1 MMAWDLGYDITQK
14 DYNQRCP
21 VSNQAYPIRIFKS
34 HQRLSSMNPGAKY
47 IVTIRDPRSTLVS
60 WWKFLKNND
69 QIVGAMGFEVEML
82 SYVTTNWDDEI
93 DYLNSIEM
101 FNTLYKVLKSTFGA
115 QYDGDIILEL
125 EEINE
130 PSLQKFGISI
140 HSQDGRSVR
149 IKRENISLEIKQ
161 IAQKL

>member
-1 MMAWDLGYDITQK
+1 MIK
-14 DYNQRCP
+14 K
-21 VSNQAYPIRIFKS
+21 SIFIFLI
-34 HQRLSSMNPGAKY
+34 QFL
-47 IVTIRDPRSTLVS
+47 TLVFCQS
-60 WWKFLKNND
+60 ISIGGQTLNIGMEKKEALDLMHNFLEPYNLKTGKENFWLKNNN
-69 QIVGAMGFEVEML
+69 QIVGAMGFEDERL

-101 FNTLYKVLKSTFGA
+101 FNTLYRVLKSTFGTD
-115 QYDGDIILEL
+115 YDGDIILEL

>member
-1 MMAWDLGYDITQK
+1 MIKKSIFIFLIQFLTIVYCQSISIGGQTLNIGMEKKEALHLMHNFLEP
-14 DYNQRCP
+14 YNLKTGKE
-21 VSNQAYPIRIFKS
+21 NF
-34 HQRLSSMNPGAKY
+34 
-47 IVTIRDPRSTLVS
+47 
-60 WWKFLKNND
+60 WLKNNN
-69 QIVGAMGFEVEML
+69 QIVGAMGFEDERL

>member
-1 MMAWDLGYDITQK
+1 MIK
-14 DYNQRCP
+14 K
-21 VSNQAYPIRIFKS
+21 SIFIFLI
-34 HQRLSSMNPGAKY
+34 QFL
-47 IVTIRDPRSTLVS
+47 TLVYCQS
-60 WWKFLKNND
+60 ISIGGQTLNIGMEKKEALHLMHNFLEPYNLKTGKENFWLKNNN
-69 QIVGAMGFEVEML
+69 QIVGAMGFEDDRL

-115 QYDGDIILEL
+115 QYDGNIILEL

-130 PSLQKFGISI
+130 PSLQKFGISF

>member
-1 MMAWDLGYDITQK
+1 MIK
-14 DYNQRCP
+14 K
-21 VSNQAYPIRIFKS
+21 SIFIFLI
-34 HQRLSSMNPGAKY
+34 QFL
-47 IVTIRDPRSTLVS
+47 TLVYCQS
-60 WWKFLKNND
+60 ISIGGQTLNIGMEKKEALHLMHNFLEPYNLKTGKENFWLKNNN
-69 QIVGAMGFEVEML
+69 QIVGAMGFEDDRL

-101 FNTLYKVLKSTFGA
+101 FNTLYKVLKSTFGT

-130 PSLQKFGISI
+130 PNLQKFGISI

>member
-1 MMAWDLGYDITQK
+1 MIK
-14 DYNQRCP
+14 K
-21 VSNQAYPIRIFKS
+21 SIFIFLI
-34 HQRLSSMNPGAKY
+34 QFL
-47 IVTIRDPRSTLVS
+47 TLVYCQTIS
-60 WWKFLKNND
+60 VGGQTLNIGMDKKEALDLMHNFLEPYNLKTGKENFWLKNNN
-69 QIVGAMGFEVEML
+69 QIIGAMGFEDDRL
-82 SYVTTNWDDEI
+82 SYVTSNWDDEI

-101 FNTLYKVLKSTFGA
+101 FNTIYKVLKSTFGD

>member
-1 MMAWDLGYDITQK
+1 MIK
-14 DYNQRCP
+14 K
-21 VSNQAYPIRIFKS
+21 SIFIFLI
-34 HQRLSSMNPGAKY
+34 QFL
-47 IVTIRDPRSTLVS
+47 TLVYCQS
-60 WWKFLKNND
+60 ISIGGQTLNIGMEKKEALHLMHNFLEPYNLKTEKENFWLKNNN
-69 QIVGAMGFEVEML
+69 QIVGAMGFEDERL
-82 SYVTTNWDDEI
+82 NYVTTNWDDEI

-101 FNTLYKVLKSTFGA
+101 FNILYKVLKSTFGA
-115 QYDGDIILEL
+115 QYNGDIILEL

>member
-1 MMAWDLGYDITQK
+1 MDKKEALDLMHNFLEP
-14 DYNQRCP
+14 YNLKTGKE
-21 VSNQAYPIRIFKS
+21 NF
-34 HQRLSSMNPGAKY
+34 
-47 IVTIRDPRSTLVS
+47 
-60 WWKFLKNND
+60 WLKNNN
-69 QIVGAMGFEVEML
+69 QIVGAMGFEDDRL

-101 FNTLYKVLKSTFGA
+101 FNTLYKVLKSTFGT

-130 PSLQKFGISI
+130 PNLQKFGISI

>member
-1 MMAWDLGYDITQK
+1 MIK
-14 DYNQRCP
+14 K
-21 VSNQAYPIRIFKS
+21 SIFIFLIQS
-34 HQRLSSMNPGAKY
+34 L
-47 IVTIRDPRSTLVS
+47 TLVYCQS
-60 WWKFLKNND
+60 ISIGGQTLNIGMEKKEALHLMHNFLEPYNLKTGKENFWLKNNN
-69 QIVGAMGFEVEML
+69 QIVGAMGFEDERL

-93 DYLNSIEM
+93 DYMNSIEM

>member
-1 MMAWDLGYDITQK
+1 MIK
-14 DYNQRCP
+14 K
-21 VSNQAYPIRIFKS
+21 SIFIFLI
-34 HQRLSSMNPGAKY
+34 QFL
-47 IVTIRDPRSTLVS
+47 TLVYCQS
-60 WWKFLKNND
+60 ISIGGQTLNIGMEKKEALHLMHNFLEPYNLKTGKENFWLKNNN
-69 QIVGAMGFEVEML
+69 QIVGAMGFEDGRL

>member
-1 MMAWDLGYDITQK
+1 MIK
-14 DYNQRCP
+14 K
-21 VSNQAYPIRIFKS
+21 SIFIFLI
-34 HQRLSSMNPGAKY
+34 QFL
-47 IVTIRDPRSTLVS
+47 TLVYCQS
-60 WWKFLKNND
+60 ISIGGQTLNIGMEKKEALHLMHNFLEPYNLKTGKENFWLKNNN
-69 QIVGAMGFEVEML
+69 QIVGAMGVEDERL

-130 PSLQKFGISI
+130 PNLQKFGISI

>member
-1 MMAWDLGYDITQK
+1 MIK
-14 DYNQRCP
+14 K
-21 VSNQAYPIRIFKS
+21 SIFIFLIQFQTLVYCQSISVGGQTLNIGMNKKEALNLM
-34 HQRLSSMNPGAKY
+34 HNFLEPDNLNPGKENF
-47 IVTIRDPRSTLVS
+47 
-60 WWKFLKNND
+60 WLKNNN
-69 QIVGAMGFEVEML
+69 QIVGAMGFEDDRL
-82 SYVTTNWDDEI
+82 NYVTTNWDDEI

-101 FNTLYKVLKSTFGA
+101 FNTLYRVLKSTFGA

>member
-1 MMAWDLGYDITQK
+1 MIK
-14 DYNQRCP
+14 K
-21 VSNQAYPIRIFKS
+21 SIFIFLI
-34 HQRLSSMNPGAKY
+34 QFL
-47 IVTIRDPRSTLVS
+47 TLVYCQS
-60 WWKFLKNND
+60 ISIGGQTLNIGMEKKEALHLMHNFLEPYNLKTGKENFWLKNNN
-69 QIVGAMGFEVEML
+69 QIVGAMGFEDERL

-101 FNTLYKVLKSTFGA
+101 FNTIYKVLKSTFGA

>member
-1 MMAWDLGYDITQK
+1 MIK
-14 DYNQRCP
+14 K
-21 VSNQAYPIRIFKS
+21 SIFIFLI
-34 HQRLSSMNPGAKY
+34 QFQ
-47 IVTIRDPRSTLVS
+47 TLVYCQS
-60 WWKFLKNND
+60 ISVGGQTLNIGMDKKEALDLMHNFIEPYNLKTGKENFWLKNNN
-69 QIVGAMGFEVEML
+69 QIVGAMGFEDDKL
-82 SYVTTNWDDEI
+82 NYVTTNWDDEI

-101 FNTLYKVLKSTFGA
+101 FNTLYRVLKSTFGA

>member
-1 MMAWDLGYDITQK
+1 MIKKSIFIFLIQFLALVYCQAISIGGQTLNIGMEKKEALDLMHNFLEP
-14 DYNQRCP
+14 YNLKTGKE
-21 VSNQAYPIRIFKS
+21 NF
-34 HQRLSSMNPGAKY
+34 
-47 IVTIRDPRSTLVS
+47 
-60 WWKFLKNND
+60 WLKNNN
-69 QIVGAMGFEVEML
+69 QIVGAMGFEDERL

-101 FNTLYKVLKSTFGA
+101 FNTLYKVLKSTFGT

-130 PSLQKFGISI
+130 PNLQKFGISI

>member
-1 MMAWDLGYDITQK
+1 MIK
-14 DYNQRCP
+14 K
-21 VSNQAYPIRIFKS
+21 SIFIFLI
-34 HQRLSSMNPGAKY
+34 QFL
-47 IVTIRDPRSTLVS
+47 TLVYCQS
-60 WWKFLKNND
+60 ISIGGQTLNIGMEKKEALDLMHNFLEPYNLKTGKENFWLKNNN
-69 QIVGAMGFEVEML
+69 QIVGAMGFEDDRL

-101 FNTLYKVLKSTFGA
+101 FNTLYKVLKSTFGT

-130 PSLQKFGISI
+130 PNLQKFGISI

>member
-1 MMAWDLGYDITQK
+1 MIK
-14 DYNQRCP
+14 K
-21 VSNQAYPIRIFKS
+21 SIFIFLI
-34 HQRLSSMNPGAKY
+34 QFL
-47 IVTIRDPRSTLVS
+47 TLVYCQS
-60 WWKFLKNND
+60 ISIGGQTLNIGMEKKEALHLMHNFLEPYNLKTGKENFWLKNNN
-69 QIVGAMGFEVEML
+69 QIVGAMGFEDERL

-101 FNTLYKVLKSTFGA
+101 FNTLYKVLKSTFGT

>member
-1 MMAWDLGYDITQK
+1 MIKKSIFIFLIQFLTHIYCQAISVGGQTLNIGMDKKEALDLMHNFLEP
-14 DYNQRCP
+14 YNLKTGKE
-21 VSNQAYPIRIFKS
+21 NF
-34 HQRLSSMNPGAKY
+34 
-47 IVTIRDPRSTLVS
+47 
-60 WWKFLKNND
+60 WLKNNN
-69 QIVGAMGFEVEML
+69 QIVGAMGFEDDRL

>member
-1 MMAWDLGYDITQK
+1 MIK
-14 DYNQRCP
+14 K
-21 VSNQAYPIRIFKS
+21 SIFIFLI
-34 HQRLSSMNPGAKY
+34 QFL
-47 IVTIRDPRSTLVS
+47 TLVYCQS
-60 WWKFLKNND
+60 ISIGGQTLNIGMEKKEALHLMHNFLEPYNLKTGKENFWLKNNN
-69 QIVGAMGFEVEML
+69 QIVGAMGFEDERL
-82 SYVTTNWDDEI
+82 NYVTTNWDDEI

-101 FNTLYKVLKSTFGA
+101 FNILYKVLKSTFGA
-115 QYDGDIILEL
+115 QYNGDIILEL

>member
-1 MMAWDLGYDITQK
+1 MIK
-14 DYNQRCP
+14 K
-21 VSNQAYPIRIFKS
+21 SIFIFLI
-34 HQRLSSMNPGAKY
+34 QFL
-47 IVTIRDPRSTLVS
+47 TLVYS
-60 WWKFLKNND
+60 QAISVGGQTLNIGMDKKEALDLMHNFLEPYNLKTGKENFWLKNNN
-69 QIVGAMGFEVEML
+69 QIVGAMGFEDDRL

-115 QYDGDIILEL
+115 NYDGDIILEL
-125 EEINE
+125 EEINK
-130 PSLQKFGISI
+130 PSHQKFGISI

>member
-1 MMAWDLGYDITQK
+1 MIKKSIFIFLIQFLTFVYCQAISIGGQTLNIGMDKKEALDLMHNFLEP
-14 DYNQRCP
+14 YNLKTEKE
-21 VSNQAYPIRIFKS
+21 NF
-34 HQRLSSMNPGAKY
+34 
-47 IVTIRDPRSTLVS
+47 
-60 WWKFLKNND
+60 WLKNND
-69 QIVGAMGFEVEML
+69 QIVGAMGFEDERL

>member
-1 MMAWDLGYDITQK
+1 MIK
-14 DYNQRCP
+14 K
-21 VSNQAYPIRIFKS
+21 SIFIFLI
-34 HQRLSSMNPGAKY
+34 QFL
-47 IVTIRDPRSTLVS
+47 TLVYCQS
-60 WWKFLKNND
+60 ISVGGQTLNIGMDKKEALDLMHNFLEPYNLKTGKENFWLKNNN
-69 QIVGAMGFEVEML
+69 QIVGAMGFEDERL
-82 SYVTTNWDDEI
+82 SYVSTNWDDEI

-101 FNTLYKVLKSTFGA
+101 FNTLYKVLKSTFGT
-115 QYDGDIILEL
+115 QYDGDIILEF

-130 PSLQKFGISI
+130 PNLQKFGISI

>member
-1 MMAWDLGYDITQK
+1 MIK
-14 DYNQRCP
+14 K
-21 VSNQAYPIRIFKS
+21 SIFIFLI
-34 HQRLSSMNPGAKY
+34 QFL
-47 IVTIRDPRSTLVS
+47 TLVYCQVIS
-60 WWKFLKNND
+60 IGGQTLNIGMDKKEALDLMHNFLEPYNLKTEKENFWLKNND
-69 QIVGAMGFEVEML
+69 QIVGAMGFEDDRL

-115 QYDGDIILEL
+115 QYYGDIILEL

-130 PSLQKFGISI
+130 ENLQKFGINI

-161 IAQKL
+161 IAKKL

>member
-1 MMAWDLGYDITQK
+1 MGFVLVLVMLGYNK
-14 DYNQRCP
+14 LVVLN
-21 VSNQAYPIRIFKS
+21 VYP
-34 HQRLSSMNPGAKY
+34 
-47 IVTIRDPRSTLVS
+47 
-60 WWKFLKNND
+60 
-69 QIVGAMGFEVEML
+69 
-82 SYVTTNWDDEI
+82 
-93 DYLNSIEM
+93 NSILKV
-101 FNTLYKVLKSTFGA
+101 NTLYKVLKSTFGA
-115 QYDGDIILEL
+115 KYDGDIILEL

>member
-1 MMAWDLGYDITQK
+1 MIK
-14 DYNQRCP
+14 K
-21 VSNQAYPIRIFKS
+21 SIFIFLI
-34 HQRLSSMNPGAKY
+34 QFL
-47 IVTIRDPRSTLVS
+47 TLVYCQS
-60 WWKFLKNND
+60 ISIGGQILNIGMDKKEALGLMHNYLEPYNLKAGKENFWLKNNN
-69 QIVGAMGFEVEML
+69 QIVGAMGFEDERL

-140 HSQDGRSVR
+140 HSQDGRSVS

>member
-1 MMAWDLGYDITQK
+1 MIK
-14 DYNQRCP
+14 K
-21 VSNQAYPIRIFKS
+21 SIFIFLIQS
-34 HQRLSSMNPGAKY
+34 L
-47 IVTIRDPRSTLVS
+47 TLVYCQS
-60 WWKFLKNND
+60 ISIGGQTLNIGMEKKEALHLMHNFLEPYNLKTGKENFWLKNNN
-69 QIVGAMGFEVEML
+69 QIVGAMGFEDERL

>member
-1 MMAWDLGYDITQK
+1 MIK
-14 DYNQRCP
+14 K
-21 VSNQAYPIRIFKS
+21 SIFIFLI
-34 HQRLSSMNPGAKY
+34 QFL
-47 IVTIRDPRSTLVS
+47 TLVYCQS
-60 WWKFLKNND
+60 ISIGGQTLNIGMEKKEALHLMHNFLEPYNLKTGKENFWLKNNN
-69 QIVGAMGFEVEML
+69 QIVGAMGFEDERL

-101 FNTLYKVLKSTFGA
+101 FNTLYKVLKSTFGT

-130 PSLQKFGISI
+130 PNLQKFGISI

>member
-1 MMAWDLGYDITQK
+1 MIK
-14 DYNQRCP
+14 K
-21 VSNQAYPIRIFKS
+21 SIFIFLI
-34 HQRLSSMNPGAKY
+34 QFL
-47 IVTIRDPRSTLVS
+47 TLVYS
-60 WWKFLKNND
+60 QSISIGGQTLNIGMEKKEALHLMHNFLEPYNLKTGKENFWLKNNN
-69 QIVGAMGFEVEML
+69 QIVGAMGFDDERL

>member
-1 MMAWDLGYDITQK
+1 MIK
-14 DYNQRCP
+14 K
-21 VSNQAYPIRIFKS
+21 SIFIFLI
-34 HQRLSSMNPGAKY
+34 QFL
-47 IVTIRDPRSTLVS
+47 TLVYCQS
-60 WWKFLKNND
+60 ISIGGQTLNIGMEKKEALHLMHNFLEPYNLKTGKENFWLKNNN
-69 QIVGAMGFEVEML
+69 QIVGAMGFEDERL

-93 DYLNSIEM
+93 DYLSSIEM

>member
-1 MMAWDLGYDITQK
+1 MIK
-14 DYNQRCP
+14 K
-21 VSNQAYPIRIFKS
+21 SIFIFLI
-34 HQRLSSMNPGAKY
+34 QFL
-47 IVTIRDPRSTLVS
+47 TLVYCQS
-60 WWKFLKNND
+60 ISVGGQTLNIGMDKKEALDLMHNFLEPYNLKTEKENFWLKNND
-69 QIVGAMGFEVEML
+69 QIVGAMGFEDERL

-101 FNTLYKVLKSTFGA
+101 FNTLYKVLKSTFGT

>member
-1 MMAWDLGYDITQK
+1 MIK
-14 DYNQRCP
+14 K
-21 VSNQAYPIRIFKS
+21 SIFIFLI
-34 HQRLSSMNPGAKY
+34 QFL
-47 IVTIRDPRSTLVS
+47 TLVYCQS
-60 WWKFLKNND
+60 ISIGGQTLNIGMEKKEALHLMHNFLEPYNLKTGKENFWLKNNN
-69 QIVGAMGFEVEML
+69 QIVGAMGFEDERL

-115 QYDGDIILEL
+115 KYDGDIILEL

>member
-1 MMAWDLGYDITQK
+1 MIK
-14 DYNQRCP
+14 K
-21 VSNQAYPIRIFKS
+21 SIFIFLI
-34 HQRLSSMNPGAKY
+34 QFL
-47 IVTIRDPRSTLVS
+47 TLVYCQS
-60 WWKFLKNND
+60 ISIGGQTLNIGMEKKEALDLMHNFLEPYNLKTGKENFWLKNNN
-69 QIVGAMGFEVEML
+69 QIVGAMGFEDGRL

-101 FNTLYKVLKSTFGA
+101 FNTLYKVLKSTFGT

>member
-1 MMAWDLGYDITQK
+1 
-14 DYNQRCP
+14 
-21 VSNQAYPIRIFKS
+21 
-34 HQRLSSMNPGAKY
+34 
-47 IVTIRDPRSTLVS
+47 
-60 WWKFLKNND
+60 
-69 QIVGAMGFEVEML
+69 MGFEDDRL

-101 FNTLYKVLKSTFGA
+101 FNTLYKVLKSTFGS

-130 PSLQKFGISI
+130 PNLQKFGISI

>member
-1 MMAWDLGYDITQK
+1 MIKKSIFIFLIQFLTFVYCQAISIGGQTLNIGMDKKEALGLMHNFLEP
-14 DYNQRCP
+14 YNLKTEKE
-21 VSNQAYPIRIFKS
+21 NF
-34 HQRLSSMNPGAKY
+34 
-47 IVTIRDPRSTLVS
+47 
-60 WWKFLKNND
+60 WLKNND
-69 QIVGAMGFEVEML
+69 QIVGAMGFEDDRL

-101 FNTLYKVLKSTFGA
+101 FNTLYKVLKSTFGT

-130 PSLQKFGISI
+130 PNLQKFDISI

>member
-1 MMAWDLGYDITQK
+1 MIK
-14 DYNQRCP
+14 K
-21 VSNQAYPIRIFKS
+21 SIFIFLI
-34 HQRLSSMNPGAKY
+34 QFL
-47 IVTIRDPRSTLVS
+47 TLVYCQTIS
-60 WWKFLKNND
+60 VGGQTLNIGMDKKEALDLMHNFLEPYNLKTEKENFWLKNND
-69 QIVGAMGFEVEML
+69 QIVGAMGFEDERL

-101 FNTLYKVLKSTFGA
+101 FNTLYKVLKSTFGT

-130 PSLQKFGISI
+130 PNLQKFGISI

>member
-1 MMAWDLGYDITQK
+1 MIKKSIFIFLIQFLTFVYCQAISIGGQTLNIGMDKKEALDLMHNFLEP
-14 DYNQRCP
+14 YNLKTEKE
-21 VSNQAYPIRIFKS
+21 NF
-34 HQRLSSMNPGAKY
+34 
-47 IVTIRDPRSTLVS
+47 
-60 WWKFLKNND
+60 WLKNND
-69 QIVGAMGFEVEML
+69 QIVGAMGFEDERL

-101 FNTLYKVLKSTFGA
+101 FNTLYKVLKSTFGT

-130 PSLQKFGISI
+130 PNLQKFGISI

>member
-1 MMAWDLGYDITQK
+1 MIK
-14 DYNQRCP
+14 K
-21 VSNQAYPIRIFKS
+21 SIFIFLI
-34 HQRLSSMNPGAKY
+34 QFL
-47 IVTIRDPRSTLVS
+47 TLVYCQS
-60 WWKFLKNND
+60 ISIGGQTLNIGMDKKEALDLMRNFLEPYNLKTEKENFWLKNND
-69 QIVGAMGFEVEML
+69 QIVGAMGFEDERL

-101 FNTLYKVLKSTFGA
+101 FNTLYKVLKSTFGT

-130 PSLQKFGISI
+130 PNLQKFGISI

>member
-1 MMAWDLGYDITQK
+1 MIK
-14 DYNQRCP
+14 K
-21 VSNQAYPIRIFKS
+21 SIFIFLI
-34 HQRLSSMNPGAKY
+34 QFL
-47 IVTIRDPRSTLVS
+47 TLVYCQS
-60 WWKFLKNND
+60 ISIGGQTLNIGMEKKEALHLMHNFLEPYNLKTGKENFWLKNNN
-69 QIVGAMGFEVEML
+69 QIVGAMGFEDERL

-115 QYDGDIILEL
+115 TYDGNIILEL

>member
-1 MMAWDLGYDITQK
+1 LIQ
-14 DYNQRCP
+14 
-21 VSNQAYPIRIFKS
+21 F
-34 HQRLSSMNPGAKY
+34 L
-47 IVTIRDPRSTLVS
+47 TLVYCQAIS
-60 WWKFLKNND
+60 IGGQTLNIGMDKKEALDLMHNFLEPYNLKTEKENFWLKNND
-69 QIVGAMGFEVEML
+69 QIVGAMGFEDERL
-82 SYVTTNWDDEI
+82 SYVTTNWDDKI

-101 FNTLYKVLKSTFGA
+101 FNTLYKVLKSTFGT

>member
-1 MMAWDLGYDITQK
+1 MIK
-14 DYNQRCP
+14 K
-21 VSNQAYPIRIFKS
+21 SIFIFLI
-34 HQRLSSMNPGAKY
+34 QFL
-47 IVTIRDPRSTLVS
+47 TLVYCQS
-60 WWKFLKNND
+60 ISIGGQTLNIGMEKKEALHLMHNFLEPYNLKTGKENFWLKNNN
-69 QIVGAMGFEVEML
+69 QIVGAMGFEDERL